1 VYALPVVQ
9 AILPLRGKILNVER
23 KDDAALY
30 KNQEIAS
37 LIVALGLG
45 TRGSAGS
52 VSSAK
57 AGRASKAA
65 SRRASSSS
73 SISSSVEAD
82 AAGEE
87 ASGEGG
93 DAAGA
98 ADPLKGLRWGSGSG
112 SHECSAVLPP
122 CRSTHHCVL
131 VCLLLVG
138 LYDVCSSSAACC
150 RVSGVLVF
158 LQIRLFQASLWQF
171 FLLSAPC

>member
-1 VYALPVVQ
+1 MCRVCVPLPHVQ

-45 TRGSAGS
+45 TRGNAGS

-73 SISSSVEAD
+73 SSSSSVEAE
-82 AAGEE
+82 AA
-87 ASGEGG
+87 GEGG

-98 ADPLKGLRWGSGSG
+98 ADPLKGLRWGS
-112 SHECSAVLPP
+112 CSW
-122 CRSTHHCVL
+122 
-131 VCLLLVG
+131 
-138 LYDVCSSSAACC
+138 AC
-150 RVSGVLVF
+150 
-158 LQIRLFQASLWQF
+158 
-171 FLLSAPC
+171 